1 MPAWLRRVMAT
12 GEIPTRYRLRVK
24 QRLTILMYA
33 EVYGVKPAG
42 RHFGLNRK
50 TVRIWRD
57 RWRQDGEQG
66 LLPRYPARRKR
77 RRLDDR
83 MGGVIKQARVDHRY
97 GAGRAGLWLEDGE
110 QGLLPRYPARR
121 KRRRLDDR
129 MVGLIKQARIDH
141 RYGAGRARIWLERV
155 HQIRVTARTL
165 QRLFR
170 DLGVPYLTKTPRR
183 RPRQLKLFEKD
194 DPGDSVQVDV
204 KVVTRG
210 RRKWLQYTAIDDC
223 TRLRVLRLFRRQNQH
238 SSLAFLHELQHEFPF
253 PIRKIQVDNG
263 TEFSLAFALTC
274 QELGI
279 RVRYIKPRRPQQ
291 NGKVER
297 SHRIDDE
304 EFWTAYAG
312 EDFDDATRE
321 LARWE
326 HRYNHE
332 RFSMALAGRTPM
344 EKLTLV

>member
-1 MPAWLRRVMAT
+1 MTT
-12 GEIPTRYRLRVK
+12 GEIPTRFRLRVK
-24 QRLTILMYA
+24 QRLAIVEYA
-33 EVYGVKPAG
+33 EDYGVKPAG

-83 MGGVIKQARVDHRY
+83 VI
-97 GAGRAGLWLEDGE
+97 
-110 QGLLPRYPARR
+110 
-121 KRRRLDDR
+121 
-129 MVGLIKQARIDH
+129 GLIKQARIEH

-155 HQIRVTARTL
+155 HQVRVTARTL
-165 QRLFR
+165 QRVFR

-183 RPRQLKLFEKD
+183 RPRQLKLFERD
-194 DPGDSVQVDV
+194 DPGDCVQVDV

-210 RRKWLQYTAIDDC
+210 RRKWFQYTAIDDC
-223 TRLRVLRLFRRQNQH
+223 TRLRVLRLYRRQNQQ
-238 SSLAFLHELQHEFPF
+238 SSLAFLHELQHDFPF
-253 PIRKIQVDNG
+253 PIREIQVDNG

-304 EFWTAYAG
+304 EFWTIYDG
-312 EDFDDATRE
+312 EDFDDATLE

-344 EKLTLV
+344 EKLTVVLARRAPPSPMGSIAAVQ

>member
-1 MPAWLRRVMAT
+1 MAT

-24 QRLTILMYA
+24 QRLTIVMYA
-33 EVYGVKPAG
+33 EDYGVKPAG

-83 MGGVIKQARVDHRY
+83 MI
-97 GAGRAGLWLEDGE
+97 
-110 QGLLPRYPARR
+110 
-121 KRRRLDDR
+121 
-129 MVGLIKQARIDH
+129 GLIKQARIDH

-165 QRLFR
+165 QRVFR

-210 RRKWLQYTAIDDC
+210 RRKWFQYTAIDDC
-223 TRLRVLRLFRRQNQH
+223 TRLRVLRLFRRQNQQ

-344 EKLTLV
+344 EKLTLVLARRPPPPAMGSITTVQWSEHAPS